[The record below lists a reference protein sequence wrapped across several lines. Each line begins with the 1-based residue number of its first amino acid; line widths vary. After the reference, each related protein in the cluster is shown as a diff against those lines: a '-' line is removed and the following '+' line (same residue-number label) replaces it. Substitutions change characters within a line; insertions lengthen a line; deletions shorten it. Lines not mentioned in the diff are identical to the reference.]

1 MSVEKIRGIAF
12 IVIGVISVIC
22 KLTLG
27 HYNSDYVFNDL
38 VSALGNILLIG
49 GFVLITIGITGIMAI
64 KEKEKEEILNY
75 KSEE

>member
-27 HYNSDYVFNDL
+27 RYNSDYVFNDL